1 MYSTLGAEF
10 SVLLIAV
17 NNISSAK
24 LTKATLGKG
33 QNREFMFMMVSFIFE
48 IYLWNILKTTL
59 NQRIQRADEQALSRM
74 VHLVVALIQIVIVIV
89 IFFVIFISLHSCH
102 IMHSH

>member
-24 LTKATLGKG
+24 LTKAKLGKG

-48 IYLWNILKTTL
+48 IYL
-59 NQRIQRADEQALSRM
+59 
-74 VHLVVALIQIVIVIV
+74 
-89 IFFVIFISLHSCH
+89 
-102 IMHSH
+102 

>member
-1 MYSTLGAEF
+1 MTHPERRVALRPPLGRLVEEHLRLWTRRLLWPHDHLVHLLLDLLVEKSENWPRLMYSTLGAEF

-24 LTKATLGKG
+24 LTKAKLGKG

-48 IYLWNILKTTL
+48 IYL
-59 NQRIQRADEQALSRM
+59 
-74 VHLVVALIQIVIVIV
+74 
-89 IFFVIFISLHSCH
+89 
-102 IMHSH
+102 